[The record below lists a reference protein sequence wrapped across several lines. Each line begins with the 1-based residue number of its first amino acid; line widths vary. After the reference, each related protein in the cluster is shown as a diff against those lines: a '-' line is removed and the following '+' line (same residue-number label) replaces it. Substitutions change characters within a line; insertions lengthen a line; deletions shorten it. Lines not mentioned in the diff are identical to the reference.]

1 MIELAA
7 VRLGIPF
14 EKEMQWLVAD
24 DPTASGKGDSALDYV
39 LGPQGAL
46 RPERLDA
53 LVIAIDRTPA
63 VRDLAQRARLRAQ
76 CHNRR
81 VDIACFP
88 DGRVNKYARRSKYVD
103 WLLVQEPPRHVE
115 IVDHHVAEQPA
126 RAAHIFDRRRTRIA
140 ARDRQQFE
148 AANAAVADL
157 AFEPRETRV
166 EAAVEADHQRHVA
179 FLGHGNARRGAAAVK
194 VERLFAE
201 HRLAGACRGFDKIGM
216 GVGRAGNHDRLYGA
230 VGKSL
235 RLTANRGT
243 VAAGYPLRRGAVGID
258 DDA

>member
-24 DPTASGKGDSALDYV
+24 DPIVSGKGDSALDYV

-81 VDIACFP
+81 VDIAGFA
-88 DGRVNKYARRSKYVD
+88 DRRVDKYARRSKYFD
-103 WLLVQEPPRHVE
+103 RLLVQEPPRHVE
-115 IVDHHVAEQPA
+115 IVDHHVAKQPA
-126 RAAHIFDRRRTRIA
+126 RAAHIFDRRRSRIA
-140 ARDRQQFE
+140 ARDRQQFD
-148 AANAAVADL
+148 AADAAVADL
-157 AFEPRETRV
+157 ALEQRETRV
-166 EAAVEADHQRHVA
+166 EAAVEADHQRYAA
-179 FLGHGNARRGAAAVK
+179 FFDHRNARLGAAAVG

-201 HRLAGACRGFDKIGM
+201 HRLA
-216 GVGRAGNHDRLYGA
+216 
-230 VGKSL
+230 
-235 RLTANRGT
+235 
-243 VAAGYPLRRGAVGID
+243 
-258 DDA
+258 